1 MNDRLIITLPVAP
14 YSSMSV
20 GRMITPILSESLS
33 KSMNGKFVMSI
44 NLLST
49 YQNRES
55 EGFNNLMKEYN
66 INPDYYWCDRDHINE
81 LIEKVYYLINKGYIT
96 EKEKE
101 IIFCDCEK
109 VEIEKENIKT
119 INLNDSLI
127 ESFNDK
133 YYCKSCKKECN
144 SVIKKVMVFNSRM
157 VDKSNMI
164 FYPDF
169 INRDKITFDKTV
181 GSNDIIISRKRNT
194 GIIIEMNNNQYN
206 LDIDFLWEIYL
217 SLFKQSEKIVMC
229 CNRQLF
235 QLYMVGMLEKCFN
248 PSSKTICLATP
259 YLENSI
265 KQDDLE
271 NRELSLKIFSLLVLK
286 WAKKDNVF
294 DESLLKFINSM
305 NVNKKQMLY
314 DILLEE
320 ININDN
326 IKEDLRCVLTK
337 KYNFQ
342 NVNTELK
349 RRRRDV

>member
-1 MNDRLIITLPVAP
+1 MNDRLIITLPIAP

-20 GRMITPILSESLS
+20 GRMTTPILGESLS

-55 EGFNNLMKEYN
+55 EGFYNLMKRYN

-81 LIEKVYYLINKGYIT
+81 LIRKVYYLINKGYIT

-101 IIFCDCEK
+101 IIFCNCGK

-127 ESFNDK
+127 EIFNDK

-144 SVIKKVMVFNSRM
+144 CAIKKVMVFNSRM

-169 INRDKITFDKTV
+169 INRDKITFDNTV

-194 GIIIEMNNNQYN
+194 DIIIEMNNNQYN

-235 QLYMVGMLEKCFN
+235 QLYMVGMLDKCFN
-248 PSSKTICLATP
+248 PSSNTVCLATP

-265 KQDDLE
+265 KQNELE

-286 WAKKDNVF
+286 WAKKDNIF

-305 NVNKKQMLY
+305 NVKKKQMLY

-320 ININDN
+320 IDINN
-326 IKEDLRCVLTK
+326 NTKEDLRTVLTK

-342 NVNTELK
+342 KVNSELK
-349 RRRRDV
+349 RRRENV